1 MLVGIER
8 LRDRLAELGYCDA
21 DFSVT
26 TLLYVTLVAWCL
38 RYSKAASNFHHYMN
52 LRLFIV
58 FFLNK
63 GSKCYVFFSC
73 RELQS

>member
-21 DFSVT
+21 DFNGT

-38 RYSKAASNFHHYMN
+38 RHSKAVYNFHHYMK
-52 LRLFIV
+52 LRLSSV
-58 FFLNK
+58 FVFK
-63 GSKCYVFFSC
+63 GFKMLRLVFVP
-73 RELQS
+73 